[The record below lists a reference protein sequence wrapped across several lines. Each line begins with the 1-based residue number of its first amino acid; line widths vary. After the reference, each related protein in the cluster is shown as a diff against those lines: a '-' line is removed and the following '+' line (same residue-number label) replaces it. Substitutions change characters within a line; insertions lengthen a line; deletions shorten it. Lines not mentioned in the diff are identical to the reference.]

1 MLLVEILGHN
11 QLYHNM
17 NPRKAY
23 YSFTEDALTDEW
35 GDRRLG
41 NNKVSGIS
49 TTRNMRLATNR
60 HGYGPFCLVLNK
72 AKLLRRFKIIP
83 IDSEQSLG
91 SHVGNPNR
99 DRTLRKKDPSFIHA
113 EELIVTDHLPNLH
126 LYIDKILFIPG
137 TGYEEDDKAS
147 GETFV
152 KQTIKDAKAY
162 CKKYKIPFEK
172 YQHQFE

>member
-1 MLLVEILGHN
+1 MKLLEILGHN

-35 GDRRLG
+35 GDRDL
-41 NNKVSGIS
+41 NNKRVRGIS
-49 TTRNMRLATNR
+49 ATRNMKLATNR

-72 AKLLRRFKIIP
+72 AKLQRRFKVIP
-83 IDSEQSLG
+83 IDSEQSI
-91 SHVGNPNR
+91 VGGDEETR
-99 DRTLRKKDPSFIHA
+99 DRTLRKKSPSFIHA
-113 EELIVTDHLPNLH
+113 EELIVTDHLPDLH
-126 LYIDKILFIPG
+126 LYVDKILFIPG
-137 TGYEEDDKAS
+137 TGYEDDDKAS

-172 YQHQFE
+172 YKHQFN